1 MKEWFR
7 NAFAVEANAELIVD
21 DETRAIVDKLAH
33 EIVRRRLTTPALLA
47 LEMGR
52 PLNYIGSQAMVFMQ
66 PIVSVLFNTEGYEAF
81 ARFMEQRKSVDY
93 LCDRIEQT
101 EADLIAKETDVETTT
116 STPGFA
122 GECHDED

>member
-1 MKEWFR
+1 MKKWVR
-7 NAFAVEANAELIVD
+7 NAFAVEADAELVVDEDSRVIVD
-21 DETRAIVDKLAH
+21 RLAR
-33 EIVRRRLTTPALLA
+33 EIVRRRLTTPALFA

-66 PIVSVLFNTEGYEAF
+66 PIVSVLFDTEGYEAF

-93 LCDRIEQT
+93 LCDRIEQA
-101 EADLIAKETDVETTT
+101 EADSIAKRNDTD
-116 STPGFA
+116 SNTPTACSA

>member
-1 MKEWFR
+1 MKKWVR
-7 NAFAVEANAELIVD
+7 NAFAVEADAELVVD
-21 DETRAIVDKLAH
+21 ERSSAIIERLAR

-66 PIVSVLFNTEGYEAF
+66 PIVSVLFDTEGYEAF

-93 LCDRIEQT
+93 LCDRIEQA
-101 EADLIAKETDVETTT
+101 EADSIAKRNETE
-116 STPGFA
+116 STPPSAGSA

>member
-1 MKEWFR
+1 MKQWFR
-7 NAFAVEANAELIVD
+7 NAFAVEANAELVVD
-21 DETRAIVDKLAH
+21 DESRVIIDKLAY

-66 PIVSVLFNTEGYEAF
+66 PIVSVLFDTDGYEAF

-93 LCDRIEQT
+93 LCDRIEQA
-101 EADLIAKETDVETTT
+101 EADSIAKENDAKTTT
-116 STPGFA
+116 STPGSA

>member
-116 STPGFA
+116 STPGSA

>member
-7 NAFAVEANAELIVD
+7 HAFAVEVDAELIVD
-21 DETRAIVDKLAH
+21 DECEAIIDKLAH

-66 PIVSVLFNTEGYEAF
+66 PIVSVLFDTKGYEAF

-93 LCDRIEQT
+93 LCDRIEQA
-101 EADLIAKETDVETTT
+101 EADSIAKQNDSDTTT
-116 STPGFA
+116 PTADSS